1 MQNLIIPKSIFSFA
15 NFDNNHHIIKADK
28 LDELIALGLLSK
40 EFVDTHLR
48 GEQFPNEL
56 NPEYVLDEKEIK
68 TGGGKYEYQ
77 ATKDNRKKN
86 KAQDAQLKRDNKK
99 IEKTNALNAGKTQ
112 EQKNAEAKAKEDI
125 LAKKLLK
132 EQKAGMTQYEK
143 YKHNLIK
150 FRNDPTID
158 ENGKTN
164 RDKYNESQLE
174 LYNKNKL
181 NDEWRIAYNINSAK
195 HNVVQR
201 KKKAEER
208 VRNEVLSGDNL
219 NMQKHKG
226 RLRKPMTVEV
236 NGILY
241 NEYGRPK

>member
-15 NFDNNHHIIKADK
+15 NFDNKHHIIKADK

-56 NPEYVLDEKEIK
+56 NPEYILNEKEII
-68 TGGGKYEYQ
+68 TGGGGQ
-77 ATKDNRKKN
+77 WHATKIKK
-86 KAQDAQLKRDNKK
+86 KLADAEVAKIKRENKK
-99 IEKTNALNAGKTQ
+99 IERINAINAGKTQ
-112 EQKNAEAKAKEDI
+112 EQKNAEAKATEDKQ
-125 LAKKLLK
+125 AKLLLK
-132 EQKAGMTQYEK
+132 EQKAGMTQYQK

-150 FRNDPTID
+150 FRNDPTKD
-158 ENGKTN
+158 ANGKTN

-181 NDEWRIAYNINSAK
+181 NDEWREKYNLNSAK

-201 KKKAEER
+201 RKKAEER
-208 VRNEVLSGDNL
+208 VRNIVLSGNPLDP
-219 NMQKHKG
+219 KG
-226 RLRKPMTVEV
+226 ARGRSRNPMTVEV
-236 NGILY
+236 NGKLY
-241 NEYGRPK
+241 DEYGRPK